1 MSSFSQCGRIN
12 SSKAHT
18 YKIYGKINNPLNS
31 IPECPDDGMF
41 TTDINLFNDDI
52 AIGVISGT
60 LVKGLSTTEISLTD
74 VYDLDHPENSVIYRT
89 QNGTTYKYSLEN
101 ATYTPKEVSSDV
113 LLFQAIYSDYGNFLT
128 IQSSD

>member
-1 MSSFSQCGRIN
+1 MSQCGRIN
-12 SSKAHT
+12 SSKPHT

-31 IPECPDDGMF
+31 IPEYPADSMF

-52 AIGVISGT
+52 AIGVISGR
-60 LVKGLSTTEISLTD
+60 LEKGLSTTEISLTD

-89 QNGTTYKYSLEN
+89 DGGTTYKCSLKD